1 MAISSAE
8 NKTEMRKIKIR
19 LVNTQGNVS
28 SYLPSDKNKS
38 PKIGN
43 IDTPLGSCVTYNL
56 CLIWAVLISSR
67 SND

>member
-43 IDTPLGSCVTYNL
+43 IDTPWV
-56 CLIWAVLISSR
+56 VV
-67 SND
+67 